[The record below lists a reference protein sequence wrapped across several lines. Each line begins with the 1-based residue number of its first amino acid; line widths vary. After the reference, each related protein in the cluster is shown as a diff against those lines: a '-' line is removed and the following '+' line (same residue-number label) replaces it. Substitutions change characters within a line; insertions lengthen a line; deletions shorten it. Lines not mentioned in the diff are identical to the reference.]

1 MLAASG
7 YLISAVGYAF
17 LLLLILTVRKSGL
30 AKYLLILATAAT
42 CLWSCVPFFETPLSV
57 EKLLLFDNIK
67 NFFWLLFLAS
77 CLKDNFKN
85 IQQVLSRKETW
96 LILVLPVT
104 AMGFSVYPVFDPSWH
119 YLLQT
124 SIALEVLI
132 LLEVIYR
139 QSGDNRWSL
148 KPLILYL
155 AVISIFDFVTFA
167 NALMVDQ
174 IHIYYLAARGYI
186 YAALIP
192 FLILAIRRVKN
203 WGVEIYISR
212 EVVLH
217 STLLMVAGAYL
228 LVMSL
233 VGYAVKYLGGEWDA
247 TIQVVLIF
255 LSLTLLVTLFLSTS
269 FRTGIKV
276 FITKHFFANQFDY
289 RQEWV
294 KLTQCLENAEQDKT
308 NVYLIALNGFLQA
321 IDYQSGA
328 LFKYQ
333 HNELIKL
340 ADVEHARLNP
350 EETEVLLA
358 LSQFF
363 KQKAWIVDINE
374 LRIQP
379 YHYEG
384 LKINH
389 ALLNQARFQI
399 IVPLYRGSEFW
410 GMAAMLGSDNT
421 TKKLNWELRDYI
433 NAVTAQVSNFLFHQQ
448 AANELAENAQFA
460 AFARMSAFV
469 LHDLKNV
476 LAQIDLILCNAEQH
490 KNNPEFIEDTFETL
504 HHTKA
509 RMDKMLTQL
518 TDKNAN
524 QTSAESLVVLSQC
537 INRVIEQRCAG
548 YLPTPQ
554 LNVISE
560 TDVVLDREKFSNVMY
575 HLISNAQQATKDDG
589 KVEVVVEKSANDKHM
604 LVKIIDNG
612 TGMSEDFIQT
622 RLFKPF
628 DTTKGNA
635 GMGIGAFDAKMF
647 LEKMGGQLIV
657 ESQPGLG
664 STFTLRIPV

>member
-7 YLISAVGYAF
+7 YIISAVGYAF

-30 AKYLLILATAAT
+30 AKYLLVLATAAT
-42 CLWSCVPFFETPLSV
+42 CLWSCVPFFASPLSV

-67 NFFWLLFLAS
+67 NTFWLLFLAT

-85 IQQVLSRKETW
+85 IRQVLARKETW
-96 LILVLPVT
+96 LILCLPLV
-104 AMGFSVYPVFDPSWH
+104 AIGLSLSGLAPRSWLF
-119 YLLQT
+119 LLQT
-124 SIALEVLI
+124 GIALEVLI

-139 QSGDNRWSL
+139 QAGDNRWAL
-148 KPLILYL
+148 KPLIVYL
-155 AVISIFDFVTFA
+155 AVTSIFDFVTFA
-167 NALMVDQ
+167 NALMVEQ
-174 IHIYYLAARGYI
+174 IHVYYLAARGYI

-192 FLILAIRRVKN
+192 FLILSIRRVKN

-217 STLLMVAGAYL
+217 STLLMVAGGYL
-228 LVMSL
+228 LLMAL
-233 VGYAVKYLGGEWDA
+233 VGYAVKYWGGEWDA

-255 LSLTLLVTLFLSTS
+255 LSLTLLATLFLSTS

-289 RQEWV
+289 RHEWV
-294 KLTQCLENAEQDKT
+294 KLTQCLDNAEDDKT
-308 NVYLIALNGFLQA
+308 NVYLTALVGFLQA
-321 IDYQSGA
+321 IDYQSGC
-328 LFKYQ
+328 LYKYQ
-333 HNELIKL
+333 HGELSKL
-340 ADVEHARLNP
+340 ADVEHASLNQD
-350 EETEVLLA
+350 ELQVLMA

-363 KQKAWIVDINE
+363 KQKAWIVDISE

-389 ALLNQARFQI
+389 AMLNQARFQI
-399 IVPLYRGSEFW
+399 IVPLYKNNEFW

-433 NAVTAQVSNFLFHQQ
+433 NAVTAQVSNYLFHQQ
-448 AANELAENAQFA
+448 AAKELAENAQFT

-509 RMDKMLTQL
+509 RMDKMLNQL

-524 QTSAESLVVLSQC
+524 QTSTESLAVLSEC
-537 INRVIEQRCAG
+537 IANVIERRCASF
-548 YLPTPQ
+548 LPKPQ
-554 LNVISE
+554 LHIVSE
-560 TDVVLDREKFSNVMY
+560 TQVVLDREKFSNVMY
-575 HLISNAQQATKDDG
+575 HLISNAQQATQDDG
-589 KVEVVVEKSANDKHM
+589 KVDVILELADNEKYM
-604 LVKIIDNG
+604 RVKIIDNG
-612 TGMSEDFIQT
+612 SGMSEDFIQT

-647 LEKMGGQLIV
+647 LEKMGGQLVV
-657 ESQPGLG
+657 ESQPGHG

>member
-1 MLAASG
+1 MVAGIG
-7 YLISAVGYAF
+7 YIVSAVGYAL

-42 CLWSCVPFFETPLSV
+42 CIWSSVPFFASPLSV

-67 NFFWLLFLAS
+67 NIFWLLFLAS

-85 IQQVLSRKETW
+85 IRQVLARKETW
-96 LILVLPVT
+96 LILCMPIVGIALSLLGVT
-104 AMGFSVYPVFDPSWH
+104 SASWQF
-119 YLLQT
+119 LLQT
-124 SIALEVLI
+124 SIALEFLV

-139 QSGDNRWSL
+139 QSGDNRWAL
-148 KPLILYL
+148 KPLIVYL

-174 IHIYYLAARGYI
+174 IHVYYLAARGYI

-192 FLILAIRRVKN
+192 FLVLAIRRVKN

-217 STLLMVAGAYL
+217 STLLMVAGGYL
-228 LVMSL
+228 LIMAL
-233 VGYAVKYLGGEWDA
+233 AGYAVKYVGGEWGT

-255 LSLTLLVTLFLSTS
+255 LSLTLLATLFLSTS
-269 FRTGIKV
+269 FRTSIKV

-289 RQEWV
+289 RHEWV
-294 KLTQCLENAEQDKT
+294 KLTQCLENVEHDKT
-308 NVYLIALNGFLQA
+308 NVYLTALQGFLQA
-321 IDYQSGA
+321 IEYQSGC
-328 LFKYQ
+328 LFKYRDG
-333 HNELIKL
+333 ELFKM
-340 ADVEHARLNP
+340 ADIEFGELNKD
-350 EETEVLLA
+350 ESQVLLA
-358 LSQFF
+358 LSQYFTH
-363 KQKAWIVDINE
+363 KAWIVDINE
-374 LRIQP
+374 LRTQP
-379 YHYEG
+379 YNYEG

-399 IVPLYRGSEFW
+399 IVPLYRDNELW
-410 GMAAMLGSDNT
+410 GMATMLGSDNT

-448 AANELAENAQFA
+448 AARELAENAQFA

-509 RMDKMLTQL
+509 RMDKMLHQL
-518 TDKNAN
+518 TEKDTN
-524 QTSAESLVVLSQC
+524 QTSTQSLVIMSECISQ
-537 INRVIEQRCAG
+537 VIAQRCASF
-548 YLPTPQ
+548 LPKPE
-554 LNVISE
+554 LIVKSE

-575 HLISNAQQATKDDG
+575 HLISNAQQATKDEG
-589 KVEVVVEKSANDKHM
+589 KVEVVLEKSANEKHM

-612 TGMSEDFIQT
+612 SGMSEDFIQA

-647 LEKMGGQLIV
+647 MEKMGGQLNV
-657 ESQPGLG
+657 ESQLGLG
-664 STFTLRIPV
+664 STFTLRVPV

>member
-7 YLISAVGYAF
+7 YIISAVGYAF

-30 AKYLLILATAAT
+30 AKYLLVLATAAT
-42 CLWSCVPFFETPLSV
+42 CLWSCVPFFASPLSV

-67 NFFWLLFLAS
+67 NTFWLLFLAT

-85 IQQVLSRKETW
+85 IRQVLARKETW
-96 LILVLPVT
+96 LILCLPLV
-104 AMGFSVYPVFDPSWH
+104 AIGLSLSGLAPRSWLF
-119 YLLQT
+119 LLQT
-124 SIALEVLI
+124 GIALEVLI

-139 QSGDNRWSL
+139 QAGDNRWAL
-148 KPLILYL
+148 KPLIVYL
-155 AVISIFDFVTFA
+155 AVTSIFDFVTFA
-167 NALMVDQ
+167 NALMVEQ
-174 IHIYYLAARGYI
+174 IHVYYLAARGYI

-192 FLILAIRRVKN
+192 FLILSIRRVKN

-217 STLLMVAGAYL
+217 STLLMVAGGYL
-228 LVMSL
+228 LLMAL
-233 VGYAVKYLGGEWDA
+233 VGYAVKYWGGEWDA

-255 LSLTLLVTLFLSTS
+255 LSLTLLATLFLSTS
-269 FRTGIKV
+269 FRTGMKV

-289 RQEWV
+289 RHEWV
-294 KLTQCLENAEQDKT
+294 KLTQCLDNAEDDKT
-308 NVYLIALNGFLQA
+308 NVYLTALVGFLQA
-321 IDYQSGA
+321 IDYQSGC
-328 LFKYQ
+328 LYKYQ
-333 HNELIKL
+333 HGELSKL
-340 ADVEHARLNP
+340 ADVEHASLNQD
-350 EETEVLLA
+350 ELQVLMA

-363 KQKAWIVDINE
+363 KQKAWIVDLSE

-389 ALLNQARFQI
+389 AMLNQARFQI
-399 IVPLYRGSEFW
+399 IVPLYKNNEFW

-448 AANELAENAQFA
+448 AAKELAENAQFT

-509 RMDKMLTQL
+509 RMDKMLNQL

-524 QTSAESLVVLSQC
+524 QTSTESLAVLSQC
-537 INRVIEQRCAG
+537 IANVIERRCASF
-548 YLPTPQ
+548 LPKPQ
-554 LNVISE
+554 LRVVSE
-560 TDVVLDREKFSNVMY
+560 TQVVLDREKFSNVMY
-575 HLISNAQQATKDDG
+575 HLISNAQQATQDDG
-589 KVEVVVEKSANDKHM
+589 KVDVILELADNEKYM
-604 LVKIIDNG
+604 RVKIIDNG
-612 TGMSEDFIQT
+612 SGMSEDFIQT

-647 LEKMGGQLIV
+647 LEKMGGQLVV
-657 ESQPGLG
+657 ESQPGHG

>member
-1 MLAASG
+1 MLAG
-7 YLISAVGYAF
+7 IGFVISAVGYAF

-30 AKYLLILATAAT
+30 AKYLLILATATT
-42 CLWSCVPFFETPLSV
+42 CFWSCVPFVASPISV

-67 NFFWLLFLAS
+67 NIFWLLFLAS

-85 IQQVLSRKETW
+85 IRQVLARKETW
-96 LILVLPVT
+96 LILALPLV
-104 AMGFSVYPVFDPSWH
+104 AIALSMVGVAGGSWQF
-119 YLLQT
+119 LLQT
-124 SIALEVLI
+124 TIALEFLI

-139 QSGDNRWSL
+139 QAGDNRWAL
-148 KPLILYL
+148 KPLIVYL

-167 NALMVDQ
+167 NALMVEQ
-174 IHIYYLAARGYI
+174 IHVYYLAARGYI

-217 STLLMVAGAYL
+217 STLLMVAGGYL
-228 LVMSL
+228 LLMASI
-233 VGYAVKYLGGEWDA
+233 GYAVKYLGGEWDT

-269 FRTGIKV
+269 FRKGIRV

-289 RQEWV
+289 RHEWV
-294 KLTQCLENAEQDKT
+294 KLTQCLENIESGKT
-308 NVYLIALNGFLQA
+308 NVYLTALQGFLQA
-321 IDYQSGA
+321 IEYQSGC

-333 HNELIKL
+333 HGELIKM
-340 ADVEHARLNP
+340 ADVDHSNLSKDESQ
-350 EETEVLLA
+350 VLLA
-358 LSQFF
+358 LSQYFMH
-363 KQKAWIVDINE
+363 KAWIVDINE
-374 LRIQP
+374 LRTQP

-399 IVPLYRGSEFW
+399 IVPLYRDNELW
-410 GMAAMLGSDNT
+410 GMATMLGSDNT

-448 AANELAENAQFA
+448 AAKELAENAQFA

-509 RMDKMLTQL
+509 RMDKMLNQL
-518 TDKNAN
+518 TEKNSN
-524 QTSAESLVVLSQC
+524 QSSSESLVVLSQC
-537 INRVIEQRCAG
+537 ITKVIEQRCASF
-548 YLPTPQ
+548 LPKPQ
-554 LNVISE
+554 LIVTSE

-589 KVEVVVEKSANDKHM
+589 KVEVVLQQSANEKHM

-612 TGMSEDFIQT
+612 SGMSEDFIQT
-622 RLFKPF
+622 RLFTPF

-647 LEKMGGQLIV
+647 LEKMGGQIIV
-657 ESQPGLG
+657 ESQLGLG
-664 STFTLRIPV
+664 STFILRIPV

>member
-1 MLAASG
+1 MVAGIG
-7 YLISAVGYAF
+7 YIVSAVGYAL

-42 CLWSCVPFFETPLSV
+42 CIWSSVPFFASPLSV

-67 NFFWLLFLAS
+67 NIFWLLFLAS

-85 IQQVLSRKETW
+85 IRQVLARKETW
-96 LILVLPVT
+96 LILCMPLVGIALSLAGMT
-104 AMGFSVYPVFDPSWH
+104 SASWQF
-119 YLLQT
+119 LLQT
-124 SIALEVLI
+124 SIALEFLV

-139 QSGDNRWSL
+139 QSGDNRWAL
-148 KPLILYL
+148 KPLIVYL

-174 IHIYYLAARGYI
+174 IHVYYLAARGYI

-192 FLILAIRRVKN
+192 FLVLAIRRVKN

-217 STLLMVAGAYL
+217 STLLMVAGGYL
-228 LVMSL
+228 LMMAL
-233 VGYAVKYLGGEWDA
+233 AGYAVKYVGGEWGT
-247 TIQVVLIF
+247 TIQVVLVF
-255 LSLTLLVTLFLSTS
+255 LSLTLLATLFLSTS
-269 FRTGIKV
+269 FRTSIKV

-289 RQEWV
+289 RHEWV
-294 KLTQCLENAEQDKT
+294 KLTQCLENVEHDKT
-308 NVYLIALNGFLQA
+308 NVYLTALQGFLQA
-321 IDYQSGA
+321 IEYQSGC
-328 LFKYQ
+328 LFKYRDG
-333 HNELIKL
+333 ELFKM
-340 ADVEHARLNP
+340 ADIEFGELNQD
-350 EETEVLLA
+350 ESQVLLA
-358 LSQFF
+358 LSQYFTH
-363 KQKAWIVDINE
+363 KAWIVDINE
-374 LRIQP
+374 LRTQP

-399 IVPLYRGSEFW
+399 IVPLYRDNELW
-410 GMAAMLGSDNT
+410 GMATMLGSDNT

-448 AANELAENAQFA
+448 AAKELAENAQFA

-509 RMDKMLTQL
+509 RMDKMLHQL
-518 TDKNAN
+518 TEKNTN
-524 QTSAESLVVLSQC
+524 QTSSQSLVVMSECISQ
-537 INRVIEQRCAG
+537 VITQRCASF
-548 YLPTPQ
+548 LPKPELIVT
-554 LNVISE
+554 SE

-589 KVEVVVEKSANDKHM
+589 KVKVVLERSANEKHM

-612 TGMSEDFIQT
+612 SGMSEDFIQT

-647 LEKMGGQLIV
+647 MEKMGGQLIV
-657 ESQPGLG
+657 ESQLGLG
-664 STFTLRIPV
+664 STFTLRVPV

>member
-1 MLAASG
+1 MVAAIG
-7 YLISAVGYAF
+7 YVISAVGYTF

-42 CLWSCVPFFETPLSV
+42 CLWSCVPFFASPLSV

-67 NFFWLLFLAS
+67 NIFWLLFLAT
-77 CLKDNFKN
+77 CLKDNFVN
-85 IQQVLSRKETW
+85 IRQVLVRKETW
-96 LILVLPVT
+96 LILFLPLV
-104 AMGFSVYPVFDPSWH
+104 AIGLYVAGVSLANWQ

-124 SIALEVLI
+124 CIALEFLV

-139 QSGDNRWSL
+139 QAGDNRWAL
-148 KPLILYL
+148 KPLIVYL
-155 AVISIFDFVTFA
+155 AVTSIFDFVTFA

-174 IHIYYLAARGYI
+174 IHVYYLAARGYI

-192 FLILAIRRVKN
+192 FLILAIRRVQY

-217 STLLMVAGAYL
+217 STLLMVAGGYL
-228 LVMSL
+228 LIMAL

-247 TIQVVLIF
+247 TIQVVLVF
-255 LSLTLLVTLFLSTS
+255 LSLTLLATLFLSTS
-269 FRTGIKV
+269 FRTSIKV

-289 RQEWV
+289 RHEWV
-294 KLTQCLENAEQDKT
+294 KLTECLENVESDKS
-308 NVYLIALNGFLQA
+308 NVYLTALHGFLQA
-321 IDYQSGA
+321 IEYQSGC
-328 LFKYQ
+328 LFKFQYG
-333 HNELIKL
+333 ELHKM
-340 ADVEHARLNP
+340 ADVEHPELNKN
-350 EETEVLLA
+350 ELQVLNTLC
-358 LSQFF
+358 QFF
-363 KQKAWIVDINE
+363 MQKAWIVDINE
-374 LRIQP
+374 LRTQP
-379 YHYEG
+379 YQYEG

-399 IVPLYRGSEFW
+399 IVPLYQNNEFW
-410 GMAAMLGSDNT
+410 GMATMLGTDNT
-421 TKKLNWELRDYI
+421 TKNLNWELRDYI

-448 AANELAENAQFA
+448 AAKELAENAQFA
-460 AFARMSAFV
+460 AFSRMSAFV

-504 HHTKA
+504 HHTKK
-509 RMDKMLTQL
+509 RMDKMLNQL
-518 TDKNAN
+518 TDKNMSK
-524 QTSAESLVVLSQC
+524 TSSESLVVLSKTLLQ
-537 INRVIEQRCAG
+537 VIEQRCASF
-548 YLPTPQ
+548 LPKPQ
-554 LNVISE
+554 LRVASE

-589 KVEVVVEKSANDKHM
+589 LVEVVVELADNEKYM

-612 TGMSEDFIQT
+612 SGMSEDFIQN

-635 GMGIGAFDAKMF
+635 GMGIGAFDAKLF
-647 LEKMGGQLIV
+647 LDKMGGQLNV
-657 ESQPGLG
+657 ESQLGVG
-664 STFTLRIPV
+664 STFTIRIPI